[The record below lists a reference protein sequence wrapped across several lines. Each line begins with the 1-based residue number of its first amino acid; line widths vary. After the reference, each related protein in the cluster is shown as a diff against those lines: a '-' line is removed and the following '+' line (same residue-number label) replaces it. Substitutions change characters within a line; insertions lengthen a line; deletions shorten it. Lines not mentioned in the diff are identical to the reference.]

1 MNKRIVLARLT
12 GSSPVPED
20 FRLEEV
26 AMPSPGPGQVL
37 IRVDHVSLD
46 PYIASTLRGR
56 HMSGGVPVGGVIPG
70 EAVGTV
76 VESRGDGLAVGDRV
90 ICRAGWQ
97 QFTVADIAPAG
108 VAQGPLSLAAQ
119 KITLPDGVSYTSL
132 LGVLGMPGLTA
143 WAGTVKMLKPIPGDT
158 FVVSAATGPVG
169 ATAGQLAKRMGARVV
184 GIAGGPQKCAFAVET
199 LGFDACVDHRDPDW
213 VAKLAAACPDS
224 IDCYYD
230 GVGGRILEGVLGHLA
245 LGARVVLVGMMEQY
259 KAPAPLPGPN
269 LVPIIKFRATV
280 EGLVVYDHWP
290 DMPNFRRRV
299 APLVRDGQVIVREER
314 VAGLEAAP
322 DALIRLMDGGNF
334 GKMVLDL

>member
-1 MNKRIVLARLT
+1 MNKRIVLARPT
-12 GSSPVPED
+12 GPSPVPED

-26 AMPSPGPGQVL
+26 AMPSPGAGQVL

-46 PYIASTLRGR
+46 PYIASALRGR

-76 VESRGDGLAVGDRV
+76 VESNGEGLSPGDRV
-90 ICRAGWQ
+90 TCRAGWQ
-97 QFTVADIAPAG
+97 QYAVADIAPAG
-108 VAQGPLSLAAQ
+108 VAQGPLSPAAQ
-119 KITLPDGVSYTSL
+119 KIALPDGVSYTAL

-143 WAGTVKMLKPIPGDT
+143 WAGTIRNLKPIPGDT

-199 LGFDACVDHRDPDW
+199 LGFDACIDHRDEDW
-213 VAKLAAACPDS
+213 VAKLAAACPDG

-230 GVGGRILEGVLGHLA
+230 GVGGRILEGVMGHLA

-259 KAPAPLPGPN
+259 KAATPLPGPN
-269 LVPIIKFRATV
+269 LVPIIKYRATV
-280 EGLVVYDHWP
+280 EGLVVYDHWS

-299 APLVRDGQVIVREER
+299 APLVRDGKVIVREER
-314 VAGLEAAP
+314 IAGLEAAP
-322 DALIRLMDGGNF
+322 DALIRLMAGANF